1 MPPFF
6 YYFDP
11 TYILVL
17 IGLVISV
24 WAQIS
29 VNSTFKKYSKM
40 NTLSGVSGKEAAE
53 IVLRSGGATNVP
65 VGAIS
70 GELTDHYDPRSNSIS
85 LSTPVYSARTAAA
98 VGVAA
103 HEAGHALQYAKN
115 YAPIKI
121 RMAILPACNIAS
133 SAALPL
139 FLIGLLISS
148 FSYSSSPV
156 ATAMM
161 YGGIIAFSV
170 AMLFQLVTLPVE
182 FNASRRAMQ
191 ALTASGRFTDE
202 ELDGARRVLRA
213 AAMTYVAAL
222 AVSLLQIL
230 RLVLIAG
237 NRRR

>member
-1 MPPFF
+1 MPFF

-11 TYILVL
+11 TYILVV

-40 NTLSGVSGKEAAE
+40 NTLSGISGKEAAE
-53 IVLRSGGATNVP
+53 IVLRSGGAANVP
-65 VGAIS
+65 IGAVS
-70 GELTDHYDPRSNSIS
+70 GELTDHYDPRSTSIS

-133 SAALPL
+133 GAALPL
-139 FLIGLLISS
+139 FLIGLFVSMY
-148 FSYSSSPV
+148 SYSPSPV
-156 ATAMM
+156 GTAMM

-230 RLVLIAG
+230 RLIIIAG
-237 NRRR
+237 NRRD

>member
-1 MPPFF
+1 MF
-6 YYFDP
+6 YIDW
-11 TYILVL
+11 TYIILVMPA
-17 IGLVISV
+17 IIFAT
-24 WAQIS
+24 WAS
-29 VNSTFKKYSKM
+29 ARVNTTFEKYSKQISARRM
-40 NTLSGVSGKEAAE
+40 TGAEAARRVLTANGIYNVEIKRISGK
-53 IVLRSGGATNVP
+53 
-65 VGAIS
+65 
-70 GELTDHYDPRSNSIS
+70 LTDHYDPRTNSIS

-121 RMAILPACNIAS
+121 RMAILPVCNIAS
-133 SAALPL
+133 GAALPL
-139 FLIGLLISS
+139 FLIGLFVSMY
-148 FSYSSSPV
+148 SYSPSPV
-156 ATAMM
+156 GTAMM
-161 YGGIIAFSV
+161 YGGIIAFTV
-170 AMLFQLVTLPVE
+170 AMLFQLITLPVE
-182 FNASRRAMQ
+182 LNASRRAME

-213 AAMTYVAAL
+213 AALTYVAAL

>member
-1 MPPFF
+1 MPFF

-11 TYILVL
+11 TYILVI

-65 VGAIS
+65 VGAIG
-70 GELTDHYDPRSNSIS
+70 GELTYHYDPRSNSIS

-121 RMAILPACNIAS
+121 RMAILPACEDCVVWRSSMAS
-133 SAALPL
+133 AL
-139 FLIGLLISS
+139 
-148 FSYSSSPV
+148 
-156 ATAMM
+156 
-161 YGGIIAFSV
+161 
-170 AMLFQLVTLPVE
+170 
-182 FNASRRAMQ
+182 
-191 ALTASGRFTDE
+191 
-202 ELDGARRVLRA
+202 
-213 AAMTYVAAL
+213 
-222 AVSLLQIL
+222 L
-230 RLVLIAG
+230 RLPYHSVITTI
-237 NRRR
+237 RR

>member
-1 MPPFF
+1 LPFF

-11 TYILVL
+11 TYILVI

-133 SAALPL
+133 GAAFPL
-139 FLIGLLISS
+139 FLIGLFISS

-156 ATAMM
+156 GTAMM

-237 NRRR
+237 NRRD

>member
-1 MPPFF
+1 MPLFL

-11 TYILVL
+11 TYILVI
-17 IGLVISV
+17 IGLIISV

-40 NTLSGVSGKEAAE
+40 NTISRISGKDAAE
-53 IVLRSGGATNVP
+53 IVLRSGGVTNVP
-65 VGAIS
+65 IGAVS

-85 LSTPVYSARTAAA
+85 LSTPVYSASTAAA

-103 HEAGHALQYAKN
+103 HEAGHALQYAES
-115 YAPIKI
+115 YSPIKL
-121 RMAILPACNIAS
+121 RMSILPVCNFAS
-133 SAALPL
+133 GAAMPL
-139 FLIGLLISS
+139 FLIGLFISS
-148 FSYSSSPV
+148 FSYSTSTFGSI
-156 ATAMM
+156 MM

-213 AAMTYVAAL
+213 AALTYVAAL

-230 RLVLIAG
+230 RLVLIAR
-237 NRRR
+237 NRRE

>member
-1 MPPFF
+1 
-6 YYFDP
+6 
-11 TYILVL
+11 
-17 IGLVISV
+17 
-24 WAQIS
+24 
-29 VNSTFKKYSKM
+29 
-40 NTLSGVSGKEAAE
+40 
-53 IVLRSGGATNVP
+53 
-65 VGAIS
+65 
-70 GELTDHYDPRSNSIS
+70 
-85 LSTPVYSARTAAA
+85 
-98 VGVAA
+98 
-103 HEAGHALQYAKN
+103 
-115 YAPIKI
+115 
-121 RMAILPACNIAS
+121 MAILPACNIAS
-133 SAALPL
+133 GAAFPL
-139 FLIGLLISS
+139 FLIGLFISS

-156 ATAMM
+156 GTVMM

-237 NRRR
+237 NRRD